1 MINSILT
8 DRTSELARLFGLQ
21 WWEVLSRG
29 SQFRV
34 ESLMLRAAR
43 PLNLVALS
51 PTVKQRAAMRAP
63 ECLPLIFEPGLYFF
77 FAIKKNIYYQKL

>member
-1 MINSILT
+1 MFT

-63 ECLPLIFEPGLYFF
+63 ECLPLIFEPGKQNL
-77 FAIKKNIYYQKL
+77 